1 MHFSPDDYHAMMSVL
16 STLNDGKT
24 GPTVSQSEAAPS
36 PTAVKDKETSAKEE
50 KGAEEEK
57 AEDSSC

>member
-1 MHFSPDDYHAMMSVL
+1 MMSVL